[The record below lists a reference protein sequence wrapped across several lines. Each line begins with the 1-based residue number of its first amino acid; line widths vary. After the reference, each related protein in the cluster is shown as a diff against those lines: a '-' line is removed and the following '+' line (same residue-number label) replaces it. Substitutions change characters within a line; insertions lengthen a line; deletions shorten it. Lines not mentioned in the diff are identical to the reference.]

1 MIQNTTDFQFL
12 SPIQFNKKFNK
23 KFWDKIQF
31 NKIFNKKILDKIQ
44 FKTLFNSNKFNSK
57 NYSISKISRIFNS
70 KFDSKCWNR
79 QDSIQQYIHSIRKRG
94 YRSPLSHQAPI
105 SPGSLNNVKTY
116 CYSTFQVKLSPHL
129 IFGFIFWTMT
139 MIIVMLNVDA
149 RVHVHASC
157 VDTGTWIDTIL
168 MLTRMC
174 WNRCCWCFS
183 GDVDVD
189 EDGDV
194 LTLLL
199 IVDFNFGNV
208 FICVCIPWPL
218 LFFTNLTP
226 HW

>member
-1 MIQNTTDFQFL
+1 MYQPVPLHTDPVTSYINPYCPILTQYHHVSTSTTLEWQSKRLTLYGRRAFRTFFFPRWTVRLSCGDLRWAQFYVSL
-12 SPIQFNKKFNK
+12 V
-23 KFWDKIQF
+23 
-31 NKIFNKKILDKIQ
+31 
-44 FKTLFNSNKFNSK
+44 FKEVDITCDWSSGRSSHKS
-57 NYSISKISRIFNS
+57 YTS
-70 KFDSKCWNR
+70 
-79 QDSIQQYIHSIRKRG
+79 QQ
-94 YRSPLSHQAPI
+94 
-105 SPGSLNNVKTY
+105 
-116 CYSTFQVKLSPHL
+116 KLV
-129 IFGFIFWTMT
+129 M
-139 MIIVMLNVDA
+139 VMLMLVFLLHD
-149 RVHVHASC
+149 SC
-157 VDTGTWIDTIL
+157 VDTGTCIDTIL
-168 MLTRMC
+168 MLTTTC